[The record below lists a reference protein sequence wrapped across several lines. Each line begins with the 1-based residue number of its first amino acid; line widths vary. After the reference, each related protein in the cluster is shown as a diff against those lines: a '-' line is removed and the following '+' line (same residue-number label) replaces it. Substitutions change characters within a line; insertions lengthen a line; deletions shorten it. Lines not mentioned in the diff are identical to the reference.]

1 MTKNASTRGCEYEAN
16 IVGQM
21 SSRYQVVITTNCHAK
36 QKETQFG
43 QINLTC
49 DFSASLNLNFL
60 AY

>member
-21 SSRYQVVITTNCHAK
+21 SSRYQVVITTNSYAK

-43 QINLTC
+43 QINLT
-49 DFSASLNLNFL
+49 FRLL
-60 AY
+60 